1 MTRPTTHVVAAVLER
16 VDGSYLL
23 AQRPAGKVYAGYW
36 EFPGG
41 KVEPGESEHAALVRE
56 IREELG
62 IEVRHAFPW
71 IVRRH
76 EYEHASVRI
85 RFFRVTDWAGSP
97 RGLDGQR
104 FEFQQVGRESV
115 GPMLPANGPVL
126 AALRLPT
133 RYAISCCSILGEA
146 LFLVRLEI
154 ALRSGLRMVLVREP
168 TLDSKALE
176 RLTGEVLARC
186 RDHGA
191 RVLVSANMAV
201 AAAARAD
208 GVHLRA
214 AQLSSIKVRP
224 DFELICASTHDA
236 HELERAAATGCDFA
250 VLGPVLPTPSHPDSP
265 GMGWDRMANLI
276 ADSALPVFALGGVS
290 GEQLDIARSKGAH
303 GIAMLRAAWR

>member
-1 MTRPTTHVVAAVLER
+1 MIRPTTHVVAAVIER
-16 VDGSYLL
+16 ADGCYLL

-62 IEVRHAFPW
+62 IEVRRAFPW

-85 RFFRVTDWAGSP
+85 RFFRVTDWVGSP

-126 AALRLPT
+126 SALRLPT

-146 LFLVRLEI
+146 AFLDRLEI
-154 ALRSGLRMVLVREP
+154 ALRTGLRMVLVREP
-168 TLDSKALE
+168 AFDSAVLE
-176 RLTGEVLARC
+176 RLTREVTARC
-186 RDHGA
+186 REHGA
-191 RVLVSANMAV
+191 RVLVSADMAV
-201 AAAARAD
+201 AAAAGAD

-214 AQLSSIKVRP
+214 AQLSSTSVRP
-224 DFELICASTHDA
+224 DFALIGASTHDA
-236 HELERAAATGCDFA
+236 HELEMATALGCDFA
-250 VLGPVLPTPSHPDSP
+250 VLGPVLPTSSHPDSP
-265 GMGWDRMANLI
+265 GMGWDHMAHLI
-276 ADSALPVFALGGVS
+276 AESALPVFALGGIA